1 MVLHF
6 TVTNALALNVF
17 LEQDE
22 DEVGQTAVQFGKMEL
37 HEVLKLIISYL
48 RLLPLHK
55 QAIQHGHLVARINL
69 ECSLK

>member
-6 TVTNALALNVF
+6 TVTNVLALNVF

-48 RLLPLHK
+48 CLLPLH
-55 QAIQHGHLVARINL
+55 
-69 ECSLK
+69 